1 MKTLHSLFWSILA
14 LAAPALSAQPSFT
27 GPAPVPTVIEDAGAR
42 RAAYLARR
50 DETVRW
56 RAGLPKPDQPTSFG
70 LGEIAAKLALRTDA
84 AACSSR
90 LIELMKTPAGDM
102 FWMFPVTCISYV
114 GRDQLSA
121 EAKAAVREAWRTY
134 FPLRG
139 DTENHWVMYYT
150 TLYLMAQLWPDEP
163 GERWFNGKS
172 SAEITAESRAWL
184 LQWMDLTTTIGQGEY
199 DCTHYLGEYSIPMLY
214 LATWARDPAMRQRG
228 RMMLDYVM
236 ADFAVETLNGIYIGS
251 HARTD
256 DTTVLEKWN
265 GLSSF
270 FGWLM
275 LGNCPP
281 TASYGGWGIF
291 FAVAADNY
299 ELPEVIYRIGTD
311 RAGAYTHLERK
322 RTRHRWRNS
331 DVRNAPVYKTA
342 YVTRDYAL
350 GSDQGGL
357 LQPIQQH
364 SWDLTWAVPDPRGV
378 HNTIFSVQP
387 YFGPHELMMYFT
399 EMPDY
404 MPAAVTF
411 QGKPTYIAES
421 KLLGGSPYEQ
431 IFQQEDAL
439 ITLSDIPAGTKYE
452 QVNGFFSKD
461 LALIEEDASGW
472 IFAQGGRAYL
482 AYRPLAPYEWRPLEK
497 GGKRLYSP
505 HRQNGTILQA
515 AAAGEFK
522 SWEEF
527 KTAIRA
533 LPLSIKL
540 APTPQVVFT
549 GLRGKKL
556 ECTYGVAPRVDGR
569 TVDHAKEWKLFAGPY
584 LNAEVGSRT
593 LTLTHGRLKRVL
605 DFNALTITDAV
616 LP

>member
-1 MKTLHSLFWSILA
+1 
-14 LAAPALSAQPSFT
+14 
-27 GPAPVPTVIEDAGAR
+27 
-42 RAAYLARR
+42 
-50 DETVRW
+50 
-56 RAGLPKPDQPTSFG
+56 
-70 LGEIAAKLALRTDA
+70 
-84 AACSSR
+84 
-90 LIELMKTPAGDM
+90 
-102 FWMFPVTCISYV
+102 MFPVTCISYL
-114 GRDQLSA
+114 GRDQLTT

-139 DTENHWVMYYT
+139 DTENHWVMYYST
-150 TLYLMAQLWPDEP
+150 MYLMAQLWPGEP

-184 LQWMDLTTTIGQGEY
+184 LHWMDLTTTIGQGEY

-214 LATWARDPAMRQRG
+214 LAAWAEDRDMRQRG

-236 ADFAVETLNGIYIGS
+236 ADFAVETLNGIYIGA

-256 DTTVLEKWN
+256 DTSVVEKWN
-265 GLSSF
+265 ALSSF

-291 FAVAADNY
+291 FAVAAEHYD
-299 ELPEVIYRIGTD
+299 LPEVIYRIGMD
-311 RAGAYTHLERK
+311 RTGPYTHFERK

-342 YVTRDYAL
+342 YVTPDYAL

-364 SWDLTWAVPDPRGV
+364 SWDLTWAVADPRGV

-387 YFGPHELMMYFT
+387 YYGADELMMYFT

-404 MPAAVTF
+404 MPASVTF

-431 IFQQEDAL
+431 IFQQDDAL
-439 ITLSDIPAGTKYE
+439 ISLSDIPASAPFR
-452 QVNGFFSKD
+452 QINGFFSKD
-461 LALIEEDASGW
+461 LARLEEDASGW
-472 IFAQGGRAYL
+472 IFAQGGRTYI
-482 AYRPLAPYEWRPLEK
+482 AYRPLAGYEWRPIEK
-497 GGKRLYSP
+497 GGRRLYSP
-505 HRQNGTILQA
+505 HAKNGTILQA
-515 AAAGEFK
+515 AAVTEFKTWDEFK
-522 SWEEF
+522 S
-527 KTAIRA
+527 AVRA
-533 LPLSIKL
+533 LPLEIAL
-540 APTPQVVFT
+540 EPTPRVRFT
-549 GLRGKKL
+549 SLRGRTI
-556 ECTYGVAPRVDGR
+556 ECAYGAAPRVDGR
-569 TVDHAKEWKLFAGPY
+569 TIDHAKEWKLFSGPY

-593 LTLTHGRLKRVL
+593 LTMTHGRLKRVL
-605 DFNALTITDAV
+605 DFNTLTITDSVA
-616 LP
+616 P